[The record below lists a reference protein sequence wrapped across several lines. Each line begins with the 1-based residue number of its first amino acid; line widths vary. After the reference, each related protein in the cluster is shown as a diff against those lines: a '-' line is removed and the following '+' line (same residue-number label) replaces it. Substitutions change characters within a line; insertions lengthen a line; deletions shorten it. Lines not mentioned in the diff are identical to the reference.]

1 MDEEDRLGETLAT
14 LYRNGR
20 ERMAGLDDAKQRE
33 FIESQFAQGDLVY
46 AVWLDASKPHGIDC
60 EVLKGGERQPTITTM
75 TVVPCN
81 DRGHAGQYQRML
93 GIN

>member
-20 ERMAGLDDAKQRE
+20 ERMAGLDDAKQCE
-33 FIESQFAQGDLVY
+33 FIGSQFAQGDLVY
-46 AVWLDASKPHGIDC
+46 AVWLDASKPHGIDY
-60 EVLKGGERQPTITTM
+60 EVLKGGERQLGITIM

-81 DRGHAGQYQRML
+81 DGEQAKRFRKMFCS
-93 GIN
+93 